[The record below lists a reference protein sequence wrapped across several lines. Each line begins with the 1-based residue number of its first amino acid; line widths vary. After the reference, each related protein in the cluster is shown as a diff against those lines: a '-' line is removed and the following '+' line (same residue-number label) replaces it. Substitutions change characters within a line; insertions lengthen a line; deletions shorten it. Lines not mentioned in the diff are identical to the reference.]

1 MRPILITIAG
11 GTASG
16 KSTVVKEI
24 IKHFSKEEV
33 RVICQDNYYKAQD
46 NLTLEERTKIN
57 YDHPESFGQLLR
69 RSYRRCFLS
78 C

>member
-1 MRPILITIAG
+1 MKPILITIAG

-57 YDHPESFGQLLR
+57 GDFEKAKKPNNNSLFTDI
-69 RSYRRCFLS
+69 FN
-78 C
+78 